1 MKASVQYTDYK
12 GTTAADRCD
21 LFVER
26 PSEMTQIIVQR
37 FSVPLDPVTYKFVGV
52 SVTGTQVN
60 EVCAYFFFKNRQTH
74 NTVKYFL
81 SSVSMQSIL
90 DLFKRF
96 EFQVGEGLED
106 IDADKVEEIV
116 VEE

>member
-1 MKASVQYTDYK
+1 MKASVQYTDYV

-21 LFVER
+21 LFVEH
-26 PSEMTQIIVQR
+26 PDEITKIIVNR
-37 FSVPLDPVTYKFVGV
+37 FGIPLDVELFKCIGV

-60 EVCAYFFFKNRQTH
+60 DVCAYFFFKNRQTLD
-74 NTVKYFL
+74 TVKYFL

>member
-1 MKASVQYTDYK
+1 MKASVQYTDYC

-21 LFVER
+21 LFVEY
-26 PSEMTQIIVQR
+26 PAEMTKNIVER
-37 FSVPLDPVTYKFVGV
+37 FNIPIDPDNHKFIGV

-60 EVCAYFFFKNRQTH
+60 DVCVYFYFKNRQTL
-74 NTVKYFL
+74 NTVKYFM

-90 DLFKRF
+90 DLFKSF
-96 EFQVGEGLED
+96 EFQVGEGLEE
-106 IDADKVEEIV
+106 IDDSKVEEIV